1 MAEDMLHIHL
11 TMEALIR
18 IALGRALEHM
28 EWQRE
33 RNWMTGNSHL
43 NWFDNFLTRKELT
56 GLFHCSP
63 NDCNS
68 NRIELACYR
77 RIAMQRNWNLLNWL
91 GLIDMSLPYD
101 LFSLARRSHYLR
113 WFEVWQEG
121 NSQSLGWN
129 LMQRNWLK
137 IRPPASKK
145 VAISTVGLLAP
156 FE

>member
-33 RNWMTGNSHL
+33 LNWMTGNSHL

-77 RIAMQRNWNLLNWL
+77 HATKLELTKLTWLNRHEL
-91 GLIDMSLPYD
+91 TL
-101 LFSLARRSHYLR
+101 
-113 WFEVWQEG
+113 
-121 NSQSLGWN
+121 
-129 LMQRNWLK
+129 
-137 IRPPASKK
+137 
-145 VAISTVGLLAP
+145 
-156 FE
+156 